1 MNLAE
6 EYDEACVDM
15 NFLIGKIED
24 TFRSEYSGTALT
36 DLLRTGFGIATAAIK
51 RSFGILGTQLGY
63 EVGAHGCPGAH
74 VGEWLY
80 DVTWTMHK
88 DEMLRRQ
95 ILVLE
100 SEWKHGVGVARNA
113 SIDRDFKK
121 LIQARADIRV
131 WVSTSHNEQL
141 AESHIEN
148 CIRQIAQ
155 YSQSQTGDAYL
166 LVIHTWSNQST
177 RIVKYN
183 VP

>member
-1 MNLAE
+1 MDVNLLLE
-6 EYDEACVDM
+6 
-15 NFLIGKIED
+15 KIED
-24 TFRSEYSGTALT
+24 IFRSEYSGTALT
-36 DLLRTGFGIATAAIK
+36 DLLKTGFGIATAAVK
-51 RSFGILGTQLGY
+51 RSFGSLGIELGY
-63 EVGAHGCPGAH
+63 EVGAHGFPGAH

-100 SEWKHGVGVARNA
+100 SEWKHGVGVAHNA
-113 SIDRDFKK
+113 SVDRDFKK
-121 LIQARADIRV
+121 LVQARADIRV

-141 AESHIEN
+141 AQSHIEN
-148 CIRQIAQ
+148 CIRQITE
-155 YSQSQTGDAYL
+155 YSQSRAGDAYL

-177 RIVKYN
+177 SIVRYC